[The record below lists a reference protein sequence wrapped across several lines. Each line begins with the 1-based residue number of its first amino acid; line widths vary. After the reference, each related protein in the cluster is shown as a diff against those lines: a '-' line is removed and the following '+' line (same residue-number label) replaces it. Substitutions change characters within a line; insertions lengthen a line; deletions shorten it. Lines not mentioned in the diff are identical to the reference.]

1 MPRPAEDEAPLVAKP
16 RIYDPGSM
24 PDKQLRAELSH
35 LHEELE
41 RASSVDAPS
50 RELLE
55 TLSGDI
61 ERLLDTS
68 ARRDAADSSHE
79 SLSER
84 LGEAVRHF
92 EESHP
97 ALSVAVG
104 RIATALSNMGI

>member
-1 MPRPAEDEAPLVAKP
+1 MPEK
-16 RIYDPGSM
+16 
-24 PDKQLRAELSH
+24 KLRSELSH

-50 RELLE
+50 RDLLE
-55 TLSGDI
+55 TLLGDI
-61 ERLLDTS
+61 RRLLDS
-68 ARRDAADSSHE
+68 EPRDSEDEPSDE

-97 ALSVAVG
+97 SLAVAVG
-104 RIATALSNMGI
+104 RIATALSNLGI

>member
-1 MPRPAEDEAPLVAKP
+1 MAKP
-16 RIYDPGSM
+16 RIHDPESM

-68 ARRDAADSSHE
+68 AQRDAADSSHE

>member
-1 MPRPAEDEAPLVAKP
+1 
-16 RIYDPGSM
+16 M
-24 PDKQLRAELSH
+24 PDAHLRSELAQ

-55 TLSGDI
+55 TLLHDI
-61 ERLLDTS
+61 QRLLE
-68 ARRDAADSSHE
+68 AAPRDEEAESHE

-84 LGEAVRHF
+84 LGDAVRHF

-97 ALSVAVG
+97 SLSVAVG
-104 RIATALSNMGI
+104 RIATALANMGI